1 MTIRSMAQAIQCL
14 GSGHSLIHSVMGYA
28 VFPDTVSNTNP
39 LSVLEH
45 FQFLERPGVNLNCIL
60 WDQPAW
66 PMVGPGPSVA
76 NLCAA
81 LLDARQRILAPTGLS
96 IHRISFLFPSA
107 EAVEEVGFIET
118 MGQLS
123 LATRLVRGTPSSAEV
138 DWLDVFFFPD
148 WDLEHG
154 GYGPVKFCLDDFGV
168 VFNNEDMYNAGE
180 WVLFGAMVLPIFFAG
195 ASSLFLVRS
204 CCVRVGPTRP
214 SREIAQV
221 LCHELGHTTASL
233 IHDSDNANLMFHQ
246 GQADRIQ
253 LTWFQ
258 AKQITISCWTEEGC
272 DAT

>member
-1 MTIRSMAQAIQCL
+1 M
-14 GSGHSLIHSVMGYA
+14 
-28 VFPDTVSNTNP
+28 
-39 LSVLEH
+39 LEH